1 MNLFGLLTIAVL
13 ESVVTFLYAET
24 FNAERDVVFLLRVKS
39 RDFQDEEVFR
49 YETRDAIR
57 ESSFDSTNP
66 TTFLVHGFMED
77 RQIPHHLEL
86 SR

>member
-1 MNLFGLLTIAVL
+1 MNLFGLIKIVVL

-24 FNAERDVVFLLRVKS
+24 FNAERDVRFLLRIEHREV
-39 RDFQDEEVFR
+39 EVFH
-49 YETRDAIR
+49 YATRDTIR
-57 ESSFDSTNP
+57 ESIFDKTKP

-77 RQIPHHLEL
+77 HRIQHHLEL